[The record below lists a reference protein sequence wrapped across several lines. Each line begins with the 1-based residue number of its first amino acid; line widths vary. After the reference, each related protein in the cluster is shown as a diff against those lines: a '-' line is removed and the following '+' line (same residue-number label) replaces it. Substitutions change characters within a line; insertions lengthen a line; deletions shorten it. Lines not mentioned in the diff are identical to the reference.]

1 MPNKENNNQKILYDA
16 LTKDGYDLGS
26 FDQFSEKVKDEANRK
41 ILYET
46 ISKDNWDVGDYDN
59 FSQKLSGSVPES
71 NPLEQPLH
79 VEVPVS
85 IRSANGL
92 SGSNTTSAYT
102 LPKTTESE
110 PEDDR
115 LFEENMQRMKE
126 GKPLNRVTT
135 QSVIDANP
143 GLGLQGSSYQPTEEE
158 IRSYTLRNKPGMFKN
173 RTSSLIDKPL
183 GDAAES
189 VEGYGDKA
197 NARVDLLKKYYSG
210 DEFKQRIKKETGARV
225 TDLLEQTDADLNTIN
240 EKISARQKAIR
251 NENWRPGMPSSR
263 NDNTLVEL
271 RRQRTLL
278 NNAEN
283 ILDDSRKIV
292 DEAGKKDSSWYES
305 LGRGV
310 RDKVFDVDSWTMG
323 ITDMA
328 GSMNLNK
335 VLEKADREEE
345 LDPAEQRLLDAAVTN
360 MAVNAYYSS
369 DLSAAYK
376 AGQVTGESIPFMLEM
391 AVNPISATGNAT
403 AKLLLKYGLKKF
415 GQQIGKNVGK
425 TIGAAAGMTAT
436 TGVPGV
442 IGGAYDRMNGQLQF
456 GLDDKGQLTYTGRE
470 GSMGTGEAFAKSA
483 ASRFLENHSEM
494 VFNAFNGMG
503 DVVWRGVQKIVPE
516 GVNGFIQKAAGTG
529 AGKMI
534 RDWGNNETMKELAKR
549 TQFHGIAGEYLEEVY
564 NNLANVPLGEMAMD
578 QVLDLDQNIDTFLG
592 LAPTSVFFGVLGLG
606 SMTAE
611 RIQHKKKMEAAFG
624 NMTKVQRDKLA
635 ELERMSKQNG
645 NADIRTFIKETM
657 ADPNLTREQKRQEI
671 EYAYDIAVNNA
682 FDEVAQEQAIEQ
694 AESRSSAQEE
704 GTAAYASGDPSAV
717 RESVVREEVS
727 RERLEEVLPDI
738 ELLGRLYQADDA
750 GRAEILGELPEE
762 VRERA
767 KEYLYSAD
775 KRQAVEDA
783 IDEAHAPEVE
793 AAEARVAEMTQ
804 HGRVTVVSLGK
815 HGDATHTHGVV
826 MNGLDE
832 NGSTTT
838 SGGLIMVVPID
849 NGPAGLNFGT
859 YDSANS
865 KLIQM
870 EVGAELVQ
878 MSPEDVTESML
889 GSYQEDVDN
898 LQSTPILAGQR
909 YELTDE
915 SGQSAVV
922 EVQSFDMNGNVS
934 VLVNGQPSV
943 FPENQLQEMV
953 EGSRRLAVEAEY
965 AGVEAERQAVKDAAK
980 KEAVSLE
987 TKRILPDG
995 RLAVFSATNGEEVSY
1010 NIVDANGKIMESDMM
1025 PASEFEALN
1034 VYEPESSSMEED
1046 SEDFEPQ
1053 GEIGTKSEG
1062 SAKSEEIQP
1071 VSDGLPRKKDG
1082 TLDYDAFTPQQAY
1095 EYTSRTES
1103 PEVALEDLKSDIEE
1117 SDRNLSSLREQ
1128 LSSASRGKRISLR
1141 DTIRQAE
1148 AENQAL
1154 KEFLNT
1160 VAPAATVMAEEEI
1173 SRQAEEPAVEYP
1185 QAEAE
1190 DEEIK
1195 TIRLEDKPR
1204 KKYRPEKTKP
1214 FEATSDEMA
1223 NSAVAQEILA
1233 RTGPETLE
1241 ELASVLLGNSIYLQ
1255 MSGERA
1261 TREMTGFGH
1270 KDLTPFLRMF
1280 RGKDKGGVTIEA
1292 AGDKL
1297 LEVARESYPEI
1308 IAKEGLEND
1317 NTGMA
1322 GTNAIL
1328 SLIGQSRT
1336 FSDISGYIRK
1346 NRIAEAQSAMDAENE
1361 YNERMEEEW
1370 IWETYHT
1377 DKAGLDALDNGEAF
1391 SETNVH
1397 TEEEI
1402 VEFYNNFADEI
1413 LKEQYYDRRN
1423 EGVHG
1428 QGIGESQTDDSRG
1441 VHGIREG
1448 SDNVLLQAQPVLSNG
1463 EEGHSGESGQVYGQ
1477 STEDVH
1483 RQNDAVQ
1490 GSSSG
1495 KEIASQIESA
1505 RAAVAANPTE
1515 AQKEAGNYKKGH
1527 VRIDG
1532 YEITIENPK
1541 GGVRSGTDRSGK
1553 KWSITMNNDY
1563 GYIRGTEA
1571 VDGDHIDVFLSD
1583 TPDSGHVFVVDQTN
1597 EDGSF
1602 DESKVMYGFNSL
1614 EEARAAYL
1622 SNYEKGW
1629 ESRIMAITEV
1639 SKEEFRKWIA
1649 SSHRKTKA
1657 FSEYKSVKAYGPSI
1671 ESSNVSR
1678 MQDIENRLA
1687 EIEDRKIEISDLK
1700 RDQSIGRIE
1709 LAYLLIEEQDLNIE
1723 QLELEAEYSGL
1734 RAMNDESNAISEAE
1748 GSDLRFRKS
1757 DEKEEKRR
1765 IPLRDRAKD
1774 WEKKLG
1780 VKVNIM
1786 ESLDDVTNKDA
1797 RRAIQRGAMVTGWFE
1812 ESTGEVCLFMPYL
1825 ESESEIDATYIHEVV
1840 AHKGLRGLLGD
1851 KFDSFL
1857 DKVWESMPEADRTK
1871 YLSYPGVNG
1880 DSRAAADEYIAHLA
1894 ENVDVTESAW
1904 SKFTELFKKFLKA
1917 IGLEPKITDADIA
1930 NTIKK
1935 SYQRLLEGGA
1945 SEGAAGEGT
1954 RFSAKKKRALETAS
1968 VSRGKHQPTVVSSAD
1983 GANILNNLDNLAKE
1997 YEEKSSQSKT
2007 FLGDVA
2013 NAIGAQKQGS
2023 GSQYATFETVN
2034 GNVVTIRLADHN
2046 ATVSNFDNRD
2056 ENEGISIVVS
2066 AKGNNGITNDGD
2078 AHIVEYFY
2086 DSIDLRRADGK
2097 PLAEIVKAIKQS
2109 LYSGEY
2115 KDTTGLAER
2124 QEVNES
2130 RFRVVNDKNGK
2141 KTLVGLHNISE
2152 EKLRKAIKQGGL
2164 ANPSMAVIDMD
2175 KQSHVDYGDIT
2186 LIAPSSLI
2194 DKKTG
2199 KNIGT
2204 YTADAWTP
2212 IYPNIEKRMSD
2223 KGAKVYSESLESVPS
2238 ELRNKVRLYFN
2249 AYLEDGNT
2257 SGALNYWFLNDTG
2270 KNPPSLTSQSN
2281 DYTNEELD
2289 AIEAISNAGYYS
2301 GLNEEEKQKVLDLF
2315 IEKQGGKDAFD
2326 ARISERI
2333 ETMKNNL
2340 QRPDLK
2346 AFMKNKVEQ
2355 KLQEIQEYGYDYE
2368 QVSNFYSNAQRAINN
2383 RGKIDEFRTFRN
2395 AQDIV
2400 NNEGLQGEFNEW
2412 LADKE
2417 EQFGVEEYL
2426 FVGYNN
2432 NGDRKYLPN
2441 TLENASK
2448 LMKKEGRAGATGLH
2462 GFNHFVATLAP
2473 NVGTLAQIN
2482 KKKGNL
2488 STQEEYDAFREKWG
2502 DVYHEL
2508 AKQLQPDATGYADY
2522 GYYRLEEMPNVKNPK
2537 EYVKKEYGIELS
2549 DEFMKKYNEFVSAIK
2564 NDFPARYFETK
2575 FERPVYL
2582 NEFAAA
2588 VIPQGTSKEVV
2599 YALTEAGLPIEKYE
2613 SGNNEARMAAVD
2625 KVSSEIGGIRFR
2637 FIGERGAR
2645 NLDKTEEATTR
2656 LDNLAVAREMEASEK
2671 DAKTIKMATGWERG
2685 ADGLWRYEV
2694 DDNIDFELRRPKKT
2708 ELKKAYEEANEK
2720 YYKLEMRVPARTPKN
2735 ATEDEKQRIKDM
2747 RKELAKLRKGMNK
2760 AFDAYYD
2767 YSAESATL
2775 GEFLGKD
2782 NQLFK
2787 EYPELADYGVSFLRD
2802 SKKLAEGLK
2811 GSFTPEYKVIW
2822 VDDSRPKGDI
2832 KSTLVHEIQH
2842 AIQGIEGFAQG
2853 GTPAAFASAK
2863 YQAEEWK
2870 ANFNEFINRYG
2881 FEDWSKNLPVEDWMK
2896 YGKEYKGQFGGLH
2909 RAFIDN
2915 AVEDEGVKKTLTKE
2929 LDYVKAAYDKFYQIA
2944 GGMDPAYKFKDA
2956 NEWYRSLSGEVE
2968 SRNVQQRMGMTD
2980 DQRRNTLAYETEDV
2994 AREDQIFLK
3003 DGIESGMRFRIS
3015 EKGKQIQAEV
3025 DKFTAKYNSK
3035 PVVIVD
3041 SEMTDEELEEA
3052 IPESSA
3058 ERTREEISSGY
3069 PGGYS
3074 PNTDKIYIF
3083 VDNQEMDD
3091 IEDTMFHENLHPLY
3105 NGSLMV
3111 EEFYNNAKEDKK
3123 TLIEALSEAYKDS
3136 EIPNEMFAHMIAKD
3150 MFKGD
3155 FKFAEKYLSEESRN
3169 GLFNTLK
3176 EFGYDR
3182 LEEESLRRRQ
3192 GAVQRNVQ
3200 MDREPQK
3207 TESVDGGLHEG
3218 KAISPR
3224 ERKEQLGKL
3233 FDKVA
3238 DMGLRGVLGD
3248 AEYDLLMR
3256 DIYNVLPKDVRS
3268 KIKDD
3273 AQEHYGGDFVPA
3285 MSDYL
3290 NIKGKSFVWDKI
3302 VGVFRETFRKI
3313 GIGLDFTQNDVK
3325 YLIWRNRNRINPYS
3339 VIDRA
3344 KDVDKRFSL
3353 KVGEF
3358 GDTES
3363 TIRFRVDGESSY
3375 ESKIR
3380 NLEKA
3385 ISRYESSDQIRKELI
3400 DLIDKELG
3408 SEFVGEITK
3417 QELRSLLLQVKNAK
3431 ERRSRKANQA
3441 ALVKILM
3448 NIQSVVLNAR
3458 RRKYQRNLDRL
3469 LSLKVQ
3475 DVNGKNMSIAKNVD
3489 DSTRK
3494 IFSYMKGRVA
3504 DLKISGYDE
3513 DIQYLKKE
3521 IRGFNEQIQRLER
3534 QLEESKNSEKTKV
3547 QTEIDRILS
3556 KIDENKSLIEELKQ
3570 LKADVEEAKLR
3581 QGDINIDREMKLLE
3595 EKMDDAAKGEATW
3608 TLGDSERLAALNIIQ
3623 SLMLNKEK
3631 DYEVRTIEEEIEK
3644 LILNNSSLYKKLP
3657 SLTGDNREKINRQ
3670 IEENRRQI
3678 AARTRLIND
3687 VHSLQVQQ
3695 LQETIAQMNELI
3707 ANGKNSL
3714 LKKIED
3720 EAKRKS
3726 FLIGKAL
3733 RSVEGKPVDIYDDK
3747 ARSENWAKKFFSA
3760 PLGSFEYMAKRIN
3773 TKTLGQ
3779 DGFFYKYFVEG
3790 KEGVIEAENT
3800 YLKGMAEAR
3809 RRLDEKTKEIFGKKF
3824 EAVWKNSDKVEKNS
3838 GVYVYDTFHQ
3848 DPNGYGVKYEKPL
3861 SKGQAMYIYMAWK
3874 MTDGR
3879 TKLEVQGFDEE
3890 SIAEIVD
3897 FIGDDYV
3904 KLADWIQE
3912 ELLSDLREKYNEKY
3926 LQMYNTSMANIP
3938 NYVPLRIRKEAV
3950 RQESDLSE
3958 DKERKKTLEERA
3970 GSLINRVANTKPVD
3984 ITMSAFDVI
3993 FDHIKQMEEWNAYA
4007 RVRRDLDAILSNTDF
4022 RNQLNVNQRG
4032 SFENFYDAAAVATR
4046 SNRPD
4051 KAKYMDEVLGKLS
4064 KGIVGGNIAFRLNT
4078 ALKQLLS
4085 APAFF
4090 GYSQHP
4096 YFAGHLLKNVLN
4108 VTSWA
4113 SSYRWA
4119 KENIP
4124 SFRERVE
4131 SGTAGN
4137 EKLNDEAIS
4146 KALDKYIEWG
4156 MIPNKLV
4163 DAFVCSVG
4171 AKSIYDFKYGRL
4183 KAAKVKEEEAKRQA
4197 VMEADIYYNAT
4208 QQSSHP
4214 AFMSPVQMS
4223 RTFTDR
4229 MLTTYQNSNIGYV
4242 RRWLSAMYDIMRS
4255 LKWKDLK
4262 KNYTDMYMEQG
4273 LTRETAEAKAVA
4285 RIFNENR
4292 KAIVTI
4298 ALFSYGLN
4306 WLWDRGSQGL
4316 LGYTGGDDP
4325 EEEEKNPEEKLL
4337 KDFSYLVTTP
4347 IKGLPGGNL
4356 LVSLSED
4363 YGMNPFLIYDE
4374 IESSMKEIKRAV
4386 DKYGLISP
4394 EIAYKA
4400 LDLTTRIGG
4409 VDLEVWGNAYMG
4421 LEGAFRDG
4429 IGHEDDGIINLM
4441 LFLNSPKSQ
4450 REAVA
4455 KNIYKD
4461 MSVLEYA
4468 RAVQRAAKYV
4478 PKDDPWESW
4487 VPGVKEYSKRKES
4500 ELKKEYKKRQ
4510 NE

>member
-1 MPNKENNNQKILYDA
+1 MPIYKLNGDTYNIPDDVVSSFESDHPEATVRYKTKEGYYNIPVKHRDGFLKKYPDA
-16 LTKDGYDLGS
+16 EVYNGK
-26 FDQFSEKVKDEANRK
+26 N
-41 ILYET
+41 
-46 ISKDNWDVGDYDN
+46 
-59 FSQKLSGSVPES
+59 SQKEDITQGKTSTET
-71 NPLEQPLH
+71 NPLDQPLH
-79 VEVPVS
+79 VEVPEP

-92 SGSNTTSAYT
+92 SGSNTNSAYT
-102 LPKTTESE
+102 LPETAIKRPKTTGSE

-143 GLGLQGSSYQPTEEE
+143 DLGLQGSSYQPTEEE

-240 EKISARQKAIR
+240 EKISAHQKAMR

-263 NDNTLVEL
+263 DDNTLVEL

-391 AVNPISATGNAT
+391 AVNPISASGNAT

-436 TGVPGV
+436 TGMPGV
-442 IGGAYDRMNGQLQF
+442 IGGAYDRMNGQIQF
-456 GLDDKGQLTYTGRE
+456 GLDDKGQLTYTGRK
-470 GSMGTGEAFAKSA
+470 GNMGAGEAFAKSA

-516 GVNGFIQKAAGTG
+516 GVNGFIQKASGTG

-564 NNLANVPLGEMAMD
+564 NNLANVPLGEMTME

-671 EYAYDIAVNNA
+671 EYAYDIAVNTA
-682 FDEVAQEQAIEQ
+682 FDEVAQEQAREQ

-704 GTAAYASGDPSAV
+704 GAAAYASGDPSAV

-767 KEYLYSAD
+767 KEYLYSVD

-826 MNGLDE
+826 VNGLDE

-838 SGGLIMVVPID
+838 NGGLIMVDPIE

-865 KLIQM
+865 KPIQM
-870 EVGAELVQ
+870 EVGAELIQ

-898 LQSTPILAGQR
+898 LQSTPILAGHR

-953 EGSRRLAVEAEY
+953 EGARRLAVEAEY
-965 AGVEAERQAVKDAAK
+965 AGAEAERQALKDAAK

-995 RLAVFSATNGEEVSY
+995 RLAVLSSSYGDEVAYDIVDTNGNVM
-1010 NIVDANGKIMESDMM
+1010 DSDTM

-1034 VYEPESSSMEED
+1034 IYEPESSSMEEET
-1046 SEDFEPQ
+1046 EDFEPQ
-1053 GEIGTKSEG
+1053 GEIGTKSEDN
-1062 SAKSEEIQP
+1062 AKPEEIQS

-1117 SDRNLSSLREQ
+1117 SDRKLSSLREQ

-1160 VAPAATVMAEEEI
+1160 VAPAATVMAEEEV

-1190 DEEIK
+1190 AEEEEVE

-1204 KKYRPEKTKP
+1204 KKYQPEKAKP
-1214 FEATSDEMA
+1214 FEATSEEMA
-1223 NSAVAQEILA
+1223 NSPVAQEILA
-1233 RTGPETLE
+1233 RTEPETLE

-1280 RGKDKGGVTIEA
+1280 RGKDKGGMTVEA

-1297 LEVARESYPEI
+1297 LEAARESYPEI

-1328 SLIGQSRT
+1328 SLISQSRT

-1377 DKAGLDALDNGEAF
+1377 DKAGLEALDNGEAF
-1391 SETNVH
+1391 SETNAH

-1448 SDNVLLQAQPVLSNG
+1448 SDNVLRQAQPVLSNG
-1463 EEGHSGESGQVYGQ
+1463 EEGNSGESGQVYGQ

-1541 GGVRSGTDRSGK
+1541 GGIRSGTDRSGK

-1583 TPDSGHVFVVDQTN
+1583 APDSGRVFVVDQAN

-1639 SKEEFRKWIA
+1639 SKEEFRKWIG

-1825 ESESEIDATYIHEVV
+1825 ESEGEIDATYIHEVV

-1935 SYQRLLEGGA
+1935 SYQRLVANGRAEFSGVRNFVISDSSDLQNNER
-1945 SEGAAGEGT
+1945 T
-1954 RFSAKKKRALETAS
+1954 RFSVYKSKDGKETKYKQLFLFDERGEAVNDGNRSDNIQWEGDSTIERLNHLRELQEGEVCNVERKFTESKEFSFTRGEKVESTADVAFVFKSLEDEAVENSFVAITNGDNVS
-1968 VSRGKHQPTVVSSAD
+1968 VFHLGMGAQTETVVDTSAVLAAVDRLDADKVFFVHNHPSGMVKCSRQDVLTYQKLKDRLGDKLQDGIIINTRSGKYGLFNSSGLVDNEGRIKEEKNEYPLKVYKFNKQSFNVDVIPTVEASSSGIAEFVSTQRLGKRDKVNALLLNNQF
-1983 GANILNNLDNLAKE
+1983 GCVGNILIDN
-1997 YEEKSSQSKT
+1997 SKNMSY
-2007 FLGDVA
+2007 VA
-2013 NAIGAQKQGS
+2013 
-2023 GSQYATFETVN
+2023 E
-2034 GNVVTIRLADHN
+2034 R
-2046 ATVSNFDNRD
+2046 
-2056 ENEGISIVVS
+2056 
-2066 AKGNNGITNDGD
+2066 ITNDAIAMG
-2078 AHIVEYFY
+2078 ARQVVIYGRYPFVEVTDRKTNFASYLSSMINGF
-2086 DSIDLRRADGK
+2086 SQGN
-2097 PLAEIVKAIKQS
+2097 
-2109 LYSGEY
+2109 
-2115 KDTTGLAER
+2115 
-2124 QEVNES
+2124 VN
-2130 RFRVVNDKNGK
+2130 
-2141 KTLVGLHNISE
+2141 
-2152 EKLRKAIKQGGL
+2152 
-2164 ANPSMAVIDMD
+2164 
-2175 KQSHVDYGDIT
+2175 
-2186 LIAPSSLI
+2186 LI
-2194 DKKTG
+2194 D
-2199 KNIGT
+2199 I
-2204 YTADAWTP
+2204 
-2212 IYPNIEKRMSD
+2212 
-2223 KGAKVYSESLESVPS
+2223 
-2238 ELRNKVRLYFN
+2238 
-2249 AYLEDGNT
+2249 
-2257 SGALNYWFLNDTG
+2257 
-2270 KNPPSLTSQSN
+2270 
-2281 DYTNEELD
+2281 
-2289 AIEAISNAGYYS
+2289 
-2301 GLNEEEKQKVLDLF
+2301 
-2315 IEKQGGKDAFD
+2315 
-2326 ARISERI
+2326 
-2333 ETMKNNL
+2333 
-2340 QRPDLK
+2340 
-2346 AFMKNKVEQ
+2346 
-2355 KLQEIQEYGYDYE
+2355 IQ
-2368 QVSNFYSNAQRAINN
+2368 
-2383 RGKIDEFRTFRN
+2383 IDEPYSKSAN
-2395 AQDIV
+2395 D
-2400 NNEGLQGEFNEW
+2400 EG
-2412 LADKE
+2412 
-2417 EQFGVEEYL
+2417 V
-2426 FVGYNN
+2426 
-2432 NGDRKYLPN
+2432 
-2441 TLENASK
+2441 
-2448 LMKKEGRAGATGLH
+2448 
-2462 GFNHFVATLAP
+2462 
-2473 NVGTLAQIN
+2473 
-2482 KKKGNL
+2482 
-2488 STQEEYDAFREKWG
+2488 
-2502 DVYHEL
+2502 
-2508 AKQLQPDATGYADY
+2508 
-2522 GYYRLEEMPNVKNPK
+2522 
-2537 EYVKKEYGIELS
+2537 
-2549 DEFMKKYNEFVSAIK
+2549 
-2564 NDFPARYFETK
+2564 
-2575 FERPVYL
+2575 
-2582 NEFAAA
+2582 
-2588 VIPQGTSKEVV
+2588 
-2599 YALTEAGLPIEKYE
+2599 
-2613 SGNNEARMAAVD
+2613 
-2625 KVSSEIGGIRFR
+2625 RFR

-2645 NLDKTEEATTR
+2645 NLDKAEEATTR
-2656 LDNLAVAREMEASEK
+2656 LDNLAVAREMEASGK
-2671 DAKTIKMATGWERG
+2671 DAKTIKAATGWERG

-2694 DDNIDFELRRPKKT
+2694 KDFFDVDAMEKFLRVAFNKT
-2708 ELKKAYEEANEK
+2708 FGSQVTLDRILKEE
-2720 YYKLEMRVPARTPKN
+2720 
-2735 ATEDEKQRIKDM
+2735 D
-2747 RKELAKLRKGMNK
+2747 
-2760 AFDAYYD
+2760 
-2767 YSAESATL
+2767 TL
-2775 GEFLGKD
+2775 L
-2782 NQLFK
+2782 K
-2787 EYPELADYGVSFLRD
+2787 EYPQLKDVAVKFQKLGDAWGTYYPESNVIAINSNFIREEQNIKDKIERQKEIIEDWKNPGNNRKTMDMIKVLELNPEEVLKDAEDKLGKLEAELEFFKSQLRRN
-2802 SKKLAEGLK
+2802 LE
-2811 GSFTPEYKVIW
+2811 TTI
-2822 VDDSRPKGDI
+2822 I
-2832 KSTLVHEIQH
+2832 HEVQH
-2842 AIQGIEGFAQG
+2842 AIQHNEGFAHG
-2853 GTPAAFASAK
+2853 G
-2863 YQAEEWK
+2863 
-2870 ANFNEFINRYG
+2870 
-2881 FEDWSKNLPVEDWMK
+2881 SKNSVRTRKDDLQADVRHLYDMMLDSPEWAEKERLVNEYMDNPENENVLSRIDEIDESGVLDEIKKLQSSLKNK
-2896 YGKEYKGQFGGLH
+2896 YGN
-2909 RAFIDN
+2909 D
-2915 AVEDEGVKKTLTKE
+2915 AVVGKVISSPHSDHDEIWSRLPDSFNDK
-2929 LDYVKAAYDKFYQIA
+2929 YDVYNRLA
-2944 GGMDPAYKFKDA
+2944 
-2956 NEWYRSLSGEVE
+2956 GEVE
-2968 SRNVQQRMGMTD
+2968 ARNAANRSMSMTQED
-2980 DQRRNTLAYETEDV
+2980 MREYLASNTEDV

-3003 DGIESGMRFRIS
+3003 DGVESGLRFRVAKEEAEDAIRYFES
-3015 EKGKQIQAEV
+3015 VVKNHPRFALVNSDSDIDQLDTDRWTKRQLREKAKDPTETGVTIYADDLVVLFGENIDNLEELNDVLSHESAHYVSRKYGVEDIYKASALSYIQKKYPDEFKKIADRYEKGKH
-3025 DKFTAKYNSK
+3025 S
-3035 PVVIVD
+3035 
-3041 SEMTDEELEEA
+3041 EEA
-3052 IPESSA
+3052 LAVLFE
-3058 ERTREEISSGY
+3058 
-3069 PGGYS
+3069 
-3074 PNTDKIYIF
+3074 KK
-3083 VDNQEMDD
+3083 
-3091 IEDTMFHENLHPLY
+3091 
-3105 NGSLMV
+3105 
-3111 EEFYNNAKEDKK
+3111 AKEIGLERLLNATFDTKND
-3123 TLIEALSEAYKDS
+3123 IGY
-3136 EIPNEMFAHMIAKD
+3136 
-3150 MFKGD
+3150 
-3155 FKFAEKYLSEESRN
+3155 
-3169 GLFNTLK
+3169 LFNQLK
-3176 EFGYDR
+3176 
-3182 LEEESLRRRQ
+3182 
-3192 GAVQRNVQ
+3192 
-3200 MDREPQK
+3200 
-3207 TESVDGGLHEG
+3207 
-3218 KAISPR
+3218 
-3224 ERKEQLGKL
+3224 
-3233 FDKVA
+3233 
-3238 DMGLRGVLGD
+3238 
-3248 AEYDLLMR
+3248 
-3256 DIYNVLPKDVRS
+3256 
-3268 KIKDD
+3268 
-3273 AQEHYGGDFVPA
+3273 
-3285 MSDYL
+3285 DYL
-3290 NIKGKSFVWDKI
+3290 NHERGISGH
-3302 VGVFRETFRKI
+3302 RE
-3313 GIGLDFTQNDVK
+3313 GL
-3325 YLIWRNRNRINPYS
+3325 S
-3339 VIDRA
+3339 
-3344 KDVDKRFSL
+3344 DKRTP
-3353 KVGEF
+3353 GTTA
-3358 GDTES
+3358 TEAS
-3363 TIRFRVDGESSY
+3363 KDGTRSRMAEGMGQQSQRSSIDERRGAIGTVRAESGATMAQREKRENATRFRVEDNKEKESSY

-3385 ISRYESSDQIRKELI
+3385 ISRYENSDQIRKELI

-3458 RRKYQRNLDRL
+3458 RRKYQRNLDKL

-3556 KIDENKSLIEELKQ
+3556 KIDENKSLLEELKQ

-3581 QGDINIDREMKLLE
+3581 QGDINLDREMKILE

-3623 SLMLNKEK
+3623 SIMLNKEK

-3687 VHSLQVQQ
+3687 VRSLQVQQ

-3747 ARSENWAKKFFSA
+3747 ARRENRAKKFFSA

-3779 DGFFYKYFVEG
+3779 DGFFYKYFVES

-3824 EAVWKNSDKVEKNS
+3824 ETVWKNSDKVEKNS

-4022 RNQLNVNQRG
+4022 RNQLNANQRG

-4137 EKLNDEAIS
+4137 EKLNDEVIS

-4262 KNYTDMYMEQG
+4262 KNYADMYMEQG

-4356 LVSLSED
+4356 LVSLSEG
-4363 YGMNPFLIYDE
+4363 YGMNPFLVYDE
-4374 IESSMKEIKRAV
+4374 IENNMKEIKSAV

>member
-1 MPNKENNNQKILYDA
+1 MPIYKLNGDTYNIPDDVVSSFESDHPEATVRYKTKEGYYNIPVKHRDGFLKKYPDA
-16 LTKDGYDLGS
+16 EVYNGK
-26 FDQFSEKVKDEANRK
+26 N
-41 ILYET
+41 
-46 ISKDNWDVGDYDN
+46 
-59 FSQKLSGSVPES
+59 SQKEDITQGKTSTET
-71 NPLEQPLH
+71 NPLDQPLH
-79 VEVPVS
+79 VEVPES

-102 LPKTTESE
+102 LPETTIKRPKTTGSE

-143 GLGLQGSSYQPTEEE
+143 DLGLQGSSYQPTEEE
-158 IRSYTLRNKPGMFKN
+158 IRSYTLKNKPGMFKN

-197 NARVDLLKKYYSG
+197 SARVDLLKKYYSG

-240 EKISARQKAIR
+240 EKISAHQKAMR

-263 NDNTLVEL
+263 DDNTLVEL

-369 DLSAAYK
+369 DLSSAYK

-391 AVNPISATGNAT
+391 AVNPISASGNAT

-415 GQQIGKNVGK
+415 GQQIGKKVGK

-436 TGVPGV
+436 TGMPGV
-442 IGGAYDRMNGQLQF
+442 IGGAYDRMNGQIQF

-564 NNLANVPLGEMAMD
+564 NNLANVPLGEMTME

-592 LAPTSVFFGVLGLG
+592 LAPTSVFFGALGLG

-682 FDEVAQEQAIEQ
+682 FDEVAQEQAREQ

-704 GTAAYASGDPSAV
+704 GAAAYASGDPSAV

-750 GRAEILGELPEE
+750 GRAEILGELPKE

-767 KEYLYSAD
+767 KEYLYSVD

-804 HGRVTVVSLGK
+804 YGRVTVVSLGK
-815 HGDATHTHGVV
+815 HGDAIHTHGVV
-826 MNGLDE
+826 VNGLDE

-838 SGGLIMVVPID
+838 NGGLIMVVPIE

-859 YDSANS
+859 YDSAHS
-865 KLIQM
+865 KPIQL

-943 FPENQLQEMV
+943 FPENQLREMV

-965 AGVEAERQAVKDAAK
+965 AGAEAERQAVKDAAK

-1034 VYEPESSSMEED
+1034 IYEPESSSMEEET
-1046 SEDFEPQ
+1046 EDFEPQ
-1053 GEIGTKSEG
+1053 GEIGTKSEDN
-1062 SAKSEEIQP
+1062 AKPEEIQS

-1160 VAPAATVMAEEEI
+1160 VAPAATVMAEEEV

-1190 DEEIK
+1190 EEEVE

-1204 KKYRPEKTKP
+1204 KKYQPEKAKP
-1214 FEATSDEMA
+1214 FEATSEEMA
-1223 NSAVAQEILA
+1223 NSPVAQEILA
-1233 RTGPETLE
+1233 RTEPETLE

-1280 RGKDKGGVTIEA
+1280 RGKDKGGMTVEA

-1328 SLIGQSRT
+1328 SLISQSRT

-1370 IWETYHT
+1370 VWETYHT
-1377 DKAGLDALDNGEAF
+1377 DKAGLEALDNGEAF

-1448 SDNVLLQAQPVLSNG
+1448 SDNVLRQAQPVLSNG

-1505 RAAVAANPTE
+1505 RAAVADNPTE

-1553 KWSITMNNDY
+1553 KWSITINNDY
-1563 GYIRGTEA
+1563 GYIRNTEA

-1583 TPDSGHVFVVDQTN
+1583 TPDSGRVFVVDQTN

-1629 ESRIMAITEV
+1629 ENRIMAITEV
-1639 SKEEFRKWIA
+1639 SKEEFRKWIG

-1709 LAYLLIEEQDLNIE
+1709 LAYLLTEEQDLNIE

-1825 ESESEIDATYIHEVV
+1825 ESEGEIDATYIHEVV

-1935 SYQRLLEGGA
+1935 SYQRLVANGRAEFSGVRNFVISDSSDLQNNER
-1945 SEGAAGEGT
+1945 T
-1954 RFSAKKKRALETAS
+1954 RFSVYKSKDGKETKYKQLFLFDERGEAVNDGNRSDNIQWEGDSTIERLNHLRELQEGEVCNVERKFTESKEFSFTRGEKVESTADVAFVFKSLEDEAVENSFVAITNGDNVS
-1968 VSRGKHQPTVVSSAD
+1968 VFHLGMGAQTETVVDTSAVLAAVDRLDADKVFFVHNHPSGMVKCSRQDVLTYQKLKDRLGDKLQDGIIINTRSGKYGLFNSSGLVDNEGRIKEEKNEYPLKVYKFNKQSFNVDVIPTVEASSSGIAEFVSTQRLGKRDKVNALLLNNQF
-1983 GANILNNLDNLAKE
+1983 GCVGNILIDN
-1997 YEEKSSQSKT
+1997 SKNMSY
-2007 FLGDVA
+2007 VA
-2013 NAIGAQKQGS
+2013 
-2023 GSQYATFETVN
+2023 E
-2034 GNVVTIRLADHN
+2034 R
-2046 ATVSNFDNRD
+2046 
-2056 ENEGISIVVS
+2056 
-2066 AKGNNGITNDGD
+2066 ITNDAIAMG
-2078 AHIVEYFY
+2078 ARQVVIYGRYPFVEVTDRKTNFASYLSSMINGF
-2086 DSIDLRRADGK
+2086 SQGNVNLIDIIQINE
-2097 PLAEIVKAIKQS
+2097 P
-2109 LYSGEY
+2109 YSKSANDEG
-2115 KDTTGLAER
+2115 
-2124 QEVNES
+2124 V
-2130 RFRVVNDKNGK
+2130 RFRVKFTPEEQTIIKKAKTDGSYMKAPNGK
-2141 KTLVGLHNISE
+2141 STNLNEKQWAQVRTKAFKTWFGDWENNPNEASKVVDENGEPRVVYHNSHEEWSSYDEEQGHIWSWYDSEQPGASKSLGNIQYDLFMNIRNPFVFDADYQSE
-2152 EKLRKAIKQGGL
+2152 EDIDFSDYDGSEHDTAAGIVSWAESQNSYDG
-2164 ANPSMAVIDMD
+2164 VI
-2175 KQSHVDYGDIT
+2175 I
-2186 LIAPSSLI
+2186 
-2194 DKKTG
+2194 
-2199 KNIGT
+2199 KNIK
-2204 YTADAWTP
+2204 
-2212 IYPNIEKRMSD
+2212 E
-2223 KGAKVYSESLESVPS
+2223 
-2238 ELRNKVRLYFN
+2238 FN
-2249 AYLEDGNT
+2249 D
-2257 SGALNYWFLNDTG
+2257 
-2270 KNPPSLTSQSN
+2270 
-2281 DYTNEELD
+2281 
-2289 AIEAISNAGYYS
+2289 
-2301 GLNEEEKQKVLDLF
+2301 
-2315 IEKQGGKDAFD
+2315 
-2326 ARISERI
+2326 RI
-2333 ETMKNNL
+2333 EGT
-2340 QRPDLK
+2340 DYV
-2346 AFMKNKVEQ
+2346 AFK
-2355 KLQEIQEYGYDYE
+2355 
-2368 QVSNFYSNAQRAINN
+2368 
-2383 RGKIDEFRTFRN
+2383 
-2395 AQDIV
+2395 
-2400 NNEGLQGEFNEW
+2400 
-2412 LADKE
+2412 
-2417 EQFGVEEYL
+2417 
-2426 FVGYNN
+2426 
-2432 NGDRKYLPN
+2432 PN
-2441 TLENASK
+2441 QIKS
-2448 LMKKEGRAGATGLH
+2448 ATD
-2462 GFNHFVATLAP
+2462 
-2473 NVGTLAQIN
+2473 NVGT
-2482 KKKGNL
+2482 
-2488 STQEEYDAFREKWG
+2488 F
-2502 DVYHEL
+2502 
-2508 AKQLQPDATGYADY
+2508 
-2522 GYYRLEEMPNVKNPK
+2522 
-2537 EYVKKEYGIELS
+2537 
-2549 DEFMKKYNEFVSAIK
+2549 DE
-2564 NDFPARYFETK
+2564 
-2575 FERPVYL
+2575 
-2582 NEFAAA
+2582 
-2588 VIPQGTSKEVV
+2588 
-2599 YALTEAGLPIEKYE
+2599 
-2613 SGNNEARMAAVD
+2613 GNND
-2625 KVSSEIGGIRFR
+2625 IRFR

-2645 NLDKTEEATTR
+2645 NLDKEEEATTR
-2656 LDNLAVAREMEASEK
+2656 LDNLAVAREMESAEK
-2671 DAKTIKMATGWERG
+2671 DVKTIKMATGWERG

-2694 DDNIDFELRRPKKT
+2694 DDNIDFELRRPKKE

-2787 EYPELADYGVSFLRD
+2787 EYPELADYDVSFLRD

-2822 VDDSRPKGDI
+2822 VDDARPKGDI

-2853 GTPAAFASAK
+2853 GTPTAFASAK

-2881 FEDWSKNLPVEDWMK
+2881 FEDWSKNLPIEDWMK

-2915 AVEDEGVKKTLTKE
+2915 AVEDEDVKKTLTKE

-2980 DQRRNTLAYETEDV
+2980 EQRRNTLAYETEDV

-3003 DGIESGMRFRIS
+3003 DGVESGLRFRIS
-3015 EKGKQIQAEV
+3015 EKGKQIQTEV
-3025 DKFTAKYNSK
+3025 DKFTSKYNSK
-3035 PVVIVD
+3035 PVRIV
-3041 SEMTDEELEEA
+3041 EA
-3052 IPESSA
+3052 
-3058 ERTREEISSGY
+3058 
-3069 PGGYS
+3069 
-3074 PNTDKIYIF
+3074 
-3083 VDNQEMDD
+3083 EMDD
-3091 IEDTMFHENLHPLY
+3091 NELMEALDNAFELEDVKSFMAKSKTAAGYFHNLDKIIIFADRTKVERMEEYLFHENIHAAIHHNNFSNLVAHFYEYAKDEAVFEKWSKLAHNKEYKQY
-3105 NGSLMV
+3105 NAS
-3111 EEFYNNAKEDKK
+3111 EEFLAYVLSNAMVARNLDDVAEYLEDKQK
-3123 TLIEALSEAYKDS
+3123 
-3136 EIPNEMFAHMIAKD
+3136 
-3150 MFKGD
+3150 
-3155 FKFAEKYLSEESRN
+3155 ESLN
-3169 GLFNTLK
+3169 KLFNVI
-3176 EFGYDR
+3176 GYDYDIR
-3182 LEEESLRRRQ
+3182 RRSDEQSGNGRTGKGTPGESSLEGNELRRSGEGGGTGERT
-3192 GAVQRNVQ
+3192 G
-3200 MDREPQK
+3200 
-3207 TESVDGGLHEG
+3207 ESKSG
-3218 KAISPR
+3218 KISPT
-3224 ERKEQLGKL
+3224 ERKERLTELFGKVGSLGL
-3233 FDKVA
+3233 D
-3238 DMGLRGVLGD
+3238 GVLGNETYNSLMEEVFD
-3248 AEYDLLMR
+3248 ALPENVR
-3256 DIYNVLPKDVRS
+3256 AQVSFEAKEKYNGNF
-3268 KIKDD
+3268 I
-3273 AQEHYGGDFVPA
+3273 PA

-3290 NIKGKSFVWDKI
+3290 NKGSVSVWDKI
-3302 VGVFRETFRKI
+3302 VGVFREAFRKI

-3344 KDVDKRFSL
+3344 KDIDKRFSL

-3363 TIRFRVDGESSY
+3363 TIRFRVDGESQDTSSY

-3385 ISRYESSDQIRKELI
+3385 ISRYENSDQIRKELI

-3458 RRKYQRNLDRL
+3458 RRKYQRNLDKL

-3556 KIDENKSLIEELKQ
+3556 KIDENKSLLEELKQ

-3581 QGDINIDREMKLLE
+3581 QGDINLDREMKLLE

-3623 SLMLNKEK
+3623 SIMLNKEK

-3687 VHSLQVQQ
+3687 VRSLQVQQ

-3747 ARSENWAKKFFSA
+3747 ARRENWAKKFFSA

-3779 DGFFYKYFVEG
+3779 DGFFYKYFVES

-3824 EAVWKNSDKVEKNS
+3824 ETVWKNSDKVEKNS

-3926 LQMYNTSMANIP
+3926 LQMYNTSMANIL

-4022 RNQLNVNQRG
+4022 RNQLNANQRG

-4292 KAIVTI
+4292 KSIVTI

-4356 LVSLSED
+4356 LVSLSEG
-4363 YGMNPFLIYDE
+4363 YGMNPFLVYDE
-4374 IESSMKEIKRAV
+4374 IENNMKEIKSAV

>member
-1 MPNKENNNQKILYDA
+1 MPIYKLNGDTYNIPDDVVSRFESDHPEATVRYKTKEGYYNIPVKHRDGFLKKYPDA
-16 LTKDGYDLGS
+16 EVYNGKNSKKEDITQGKTS
-26 FDQFSEKVKDEANRK
+26 T
-41 ILYET
+41 ET
-46 ISKDNWDVGDYDN
+46 
-59 FSQKLSGSVPES
+59 
-71 NPLEQPLH
+71 NPLDQPLH
-79 VEVPVS
+79 VEVPES

-102 LPKTTESE
+102 LPETTIKRPKTTGSE

-143 GLGLQGSSYQPTEEE
+143 DLGLQESSYQPTEEE
-158 IRSYTLRNKPGMFKN
+158 IRSYTLKNKPGMFKN
-173 RTSSLIDKPL
+173 RTSSLMDKPL

-240 EKISARQKAIR
+240 EKISAHQKAMR

-263 NDNTLVEL
+263 DDNTLVEL

-391 AVNPISATGNAT
+391 AVNPISASGNAT

-425 TIGAAAGMTAT
+425 TIGAASGMTAT
-436 TGVPGV
+436 TGMPGV
-442 IGGAYDRMNGQLQF
+442 IGGAYDRMNGQIQF

-549 TQFHGIAGEYLEEVY
+549 TQFHGVAGEYLEEVY
-564 NNLANVPLGEMAMD
+564 NNLANVPLGEMTME

-682 FDEVAQEQAIEQ
+682 FDEVAQEQAREQ

-704 GTAAYASGDPSAV
+704 GAAAYASGDPSAV
-717 RESVVREEVS
+717 RESVVCEEVS
-727 RERLEEVLPDI
+727 RERLEEALPDI

-767 KEYLYSAD
+767 KEYLYSVD

-826 MNGLDE
+826 VNGLDE

-838 SGGLIMVVPID
+838 NGGLIMVVPIE

-859 YDSANS
+859 YDSAHS
-865 KLIQM
+865 KPIQL

-915 SGQSAVV
+915 SGQSSVV

-943 FPENQLQEMV
+943 FPENQLREMV

-965 AGVEAERQAVKDAAK
+965 AGAEAERQAVKDAAK

-995 RLAVFSATNGEEVSY
+995 RLAVLSSSYGDEVAY
-1010 NIVDANGKIMESDMM
+1010 DIVDANGNVMDSDTM
-1025 PASEFEALN
+1025 PASEFESLDT
-1034 VYEPESSSMEED
+1034 YEPENPSVEED
-1046 SEDFEPQ
+1046 ITKTETKGVASIDVPQTPSSEFP
-1053 GEIGTKSEG
+1053 T
-1062 SAKSEEIQP
+1062 
-1071 VSDGLPRKKDG
+1071 KKDG
-1082 TLDYDAFTPQQAY
+1082 SPDYDAFTPQQAY

-1160 VAPAATVMAEEEI
+1160 VAPAATVMAEEEV
-1173 SRQAEEPAVEYP
+1173 SRQAEEPAVEYS

-1190 DEEIK
+1190 EEEIK

-1204 KKYRPEKTKP
+1204 KKYRPEKAKP

-1233 RTGPETLE
+1233 RTEPETLE

-1255 MSGERA
+1255 MTGERSLK
-1261 TREMTGFGH
+1261 EMTGFGH

-1328 SLIGQSRT
+1328 SLISQSRT

-1377 DKAGLDALDNGEAF
+1377 DKAGLEALDNGEAF

-1402 VEFYNNFADEI
+1402 VEFYNNFANEI

-1441 VHGIREG
+1441 VHVIREG

-1463 EEGHSGESGQVYGQ
+1463 EEGNSGESGQVYGQ

-1541 GGVRSGTDRSGK
+1541 GGIRSGTDRSGK

-1563 GYIRGTEA
+1563 GYIRNTEA

-1583 TPDSGHVFVVDQTN
+1583 APDSGRVFVVDQTN

-1639 SKEEFRKWIA
+1639 SKEEFRKWIG

-1825 ESESEIDATYIHEVV
+1825 ESEGEIDATYIHEVV

-1880 DSRAAADEYIAHLA
+1880 DSGAAADEYIAHLA

-1935 SYQRLLEGGA
+1935 SYQRLVANGRAEFSGVRNFVISDSSDLQNNGR
-1945 SEGAAGEGT
+1945 T
-1954 RFSAKKKRALETAS
+1954 RFSVYKSKDGKETKYKQLFLFDERGEAVNDGNRSDNIQWEGDSTIERLNHLRELQEGEVCNVERKFTESKEFSFTRGEKVESTADVAYVFKSLEDEAVENFFVAITNGDNVS
-1968 VSRGKHQPTVVSSAD
+1968 VFHLGMGAQTETVVDTSAILAAVDRLDADKVFFVHNHPSGMVKCSRQDVLTYQKLKDRLGDKLQDGIIINTRSGKYGLFNSSGLVDNEGRIKEEKNEYPLKVYKFNKQSFNVDVIPTVEASSSGIAEFVSTQRLGKRDKVNALLLNNQF
-1983 GANILNNLDNLAKE
+1983 GCVGNILIDN
-1997 YEEKSSQSKT
+1997 SKNMSY
-2007 FLGDVA
+2007 VA
-2013 NAIGAQKQGS
+2013 
-2023 GSQYATFETVN
+2023 E
-2034 GNVVTIRLADHN
+2034 R
-2046 ATVSNFDNRD
+2046 
-2056 ENEGISIVVS
+2056 
-2066 AKGNNGITNDGD
+2066 ITNDAIAMG
-2078 AHIVEYFY
+2078 ARQVVIYGRYPFVEVTDRKTNFASYLSSMINGF
-2086 DSIDLRRADGK
+2086 SQGNVNLIDIIQID
-2097 PLAEIVKAIKQS
+2097 E
-2109 LYSGEY
+2109 LYSKSANDEG
-2115 KDTTGLAER
+2115 
-2124 QEVNES
+2124 V
-2130 RFRVVNDKNGK
+2130 RFRVKFTPEEQTIIKKAKTDGSYMKAPNGK
-2141 KTLVGLHNISE
+2141 
-2152 EKLRKAIKQGGL
+2152 
-2164 ANPSMAVIDMD
+2164 P
-2175 KQSHVDYGDIT
+2175 
-2186 LIAPSSLI
+2186 
-2194 DKKTG
+2194 
-2199 KNIGT
+2199 
-2204 YTADAWTP
+2204 
-2212 IYPNIEKRMSD
+2212 
-2223 KGAKVYSESLESVPS
+2223 
-2238 ELRNKVRLYFN
+2238 
-2249 AYLEDGNT
+2249 
-2257 SGALNYWFLNDTG
+2257 
-2270 KNPPSLTSQSN
+2270 
-2281 DYTNEELD
+2281 TN
-2289 AIEAISNAGYYS
+2289 
-2301 GLNEEEKQKVLDLF
+2301 LNEKQWAQV
-2315 IEKQGGKDAFD
+2315 
-2326 ARISERI
+2326 R
-2333 ETMKNNL
+2333 T
-2340 QRPDLK
+2340 K
-2346 AFMKNKVEQ
+2346 AFKTWFGDWENNPNEASKV
-2355 KLQEIQEYGYDYE
+2355 
-2368 QVSNFYSNAQRAINN
+2368 V
-2383 RGKIDEFRTFRN
+2383 DENGEPMVVRHRTPN
-2395 AQDIV
+2395 
-2400 NNEGLQGEFNEW
+2400 EFNEFS
-2412 LADKE
+2412 KE
-2417 EQFGVEEYL
+2417 KIGSSTDYGAFGMGFY
-2426 FVGYNN
+2426 FSPSDFGAWNYGYNMIEAFLNLKNPLVLN
-2432 NGDRKYLPN
+2432 NSNAFDIKEPFYGEDYRWAKSESERFTEWVKENGYDGVHYDYDGEHDEMVAFEPN
-2441 TLENASK
+2441 QIKS
-2448 LMKKEGRAGATGLH
+2448 ATD
-2462 GFNHFVATLAP
+2462 
-2473 NVGTLAQIN
+2473 NVGTFDSSN
-2482 KKKGNL
+2482 
-2488 STQEEYDAFREKWG
+2488 
-2502 DVYHEL
+2502 
-2508 AKQLQPDATGYADY
+2508 
-2522 GYYRLEEMPNVKNPK
+2522 
-2537 EYVKKEYGIELS
+2537 
-2549 DEFMKKYNEFVSAIK
+2549 
-2564 NDFPARYFETK
+2564 ND
-2575 FERPVYL
+2575 
-2582 NEFAAA
+2582 
-2588 VIPQGTSKEVV
+2588 
-2599 YALTEAGLPIEKYE
+2599 
-2613 SGNNEARMAAVD
+2613 
-2625 KVSSEIGGIRFR
+2625 IRFR

-2645 NLDKTEEATTR
+2645 NLDKAEEATTR
-2656 LDNLAVAREMEASEK
+2656 LDNLNVAREMEAAEK

-2685 ADGLWRYEV
+2685 ADGLWRYETM
-2694 DDNIDFELRRPKKT
+2694 DSETAIKDGDESEIRRQIETIEEEEKAYK
-2708 ELKKAYEEANEK
+2708 KKAREEGIGPDEREEAYINF
-2720 YYKLEMRVPARTPKN
+2720 YRRRGFLEAQLAYVMAKN
-2735 ATEDEKQRIKDM
+2735 ADVLTHISTSLHHVLDKTDS
-2747 RKELAKLRKGMNK
+2747 
-2760 AFDAYYD
+2760 D
-2767 YSAESATL
+2767 S
-2775 GEFLGKD
+2775 
-2782 NQLFK
+2782 LFK
-2787 EYPELADYGVSFLRD
+2787 AYPELEFVKVGFATELVGKSLGATVIN
-2802 SKKLAEGLK
+2802 
-2811 GSFTPEYKVIW
+2811 GSRIEAINLDVKRSTPEELNGY
-2822 VDDSRPKGDI
+2822 
-2832 KSTLVHEIQH
+2832 LAHEIQH
-2842 AIQGIEGFAQG
+2842 AIQEIEGFAPG
-2853 GTPAAFASAK
+2853 GDPSMESPRKAEQKAKNISFMKDKLDKSVSERNSLLKQRNEINDKMSAWWNAHEDATREDMLADK
-2863 YQAEEWK
+2863 DMQQFNREYDELSKQIDEADK
-2870 ANFNEFINRYG
+2870 TVKFNERWLDATLQANTALGYEG
-2881 FEDWSKNLPVEDWMK
+2881 
-2896 YGKEYKGQFGGLH
+2896 YKKL
-2909 RAFIDN
+2909 A
-2915 AVEDEGVKKTLTKE
+2915 
-2929 LDYVKAAYDKFYQIA
+2929 
-2944 GGMDPAYKFKDA
+2944 
-2956 NEWYRSLSGEVE
+2956 GEVE
-2968 SRNVQQRMGMTD
+2968 ARNVTSRLGMTLE
-2980 DQRRNTLAYETEDV
+2980 QRRNSLASETEDV

-3003 DGIESGMRFRIS
+3003 DGIESGMRFRLS

-3025 DKFTAKYNSK
+3025 DRFTSKYNSK
-3035 PVVIVD
+3035 PVRIVEA
-3041 SEMTDEELEEA
+3041 EMEDNELMEALDYAFELEDVKSFMK
-3052 IPESSA
+3052 ESKTA
-3058 ERTREEISSGY
+3058 AGY
-3069 PGGYS
+3069 FH
-3074 PNTDKIYIF
+3074 NLDKIIIF
-3083 VDNQEMDD
+3083 ADRTKVERM
-3091 IEDTMFHENLHPLY
+3091 EEYLFHENIHAAIHHNNFSNLVAHFYEYAKDEAVFEKWSKLAHNKEYKQY
-3105 NGSLMV
+3105 NAS
-3111 EEFYNNAKEDKK
+3111 EEFLAYVLSNAMVARNLDDVAEYLEDKQK
-3123 TLIEALSEAYKDS
+3123 
-3136 EIPNEMFAHMIAKD
+3136 
-3150 MFKGD
+3150 
-3155 FKFAEKYLSEESRN
+3155 ESLN
-3169 GLFNTLK
+3169 KLFNVI
-3176 EFGYDR
+3176 GYDYDIR
-3182 LEEESLRRRQ
+3182 RRSDEQSGNGRTGKGTPGESSLEGNELRRSGEGGGTGERT
-3192 GAVQRNVQ
+3192 G
-3200 MDREPQK
+3200 
-3207 TESVDGGLHEG
+3207 ESKSG
-3218 KAISPR
+3218 KISPT
-3224 ERKEQLGKL
+3224 ERKERLTELFGKVGSLGL
-3233 FDKVA
+3233 D
-3238 DMGLRGVLGD
+3238 GVLGN
-3248 AEYDLLMR
+3248 ETYNSLMEEVFDTLPENVR
-3256 DIYNVLPKDVRS
+3256 TQVSFEAKEKYNGNF
-3268 KIKDD
+3268 I
-3273 AQEHYGGDFVPA
+3273 PA

-3290 NIKGKSFVWDKI
+3290 NKGSVSVWDKI
-3302 VGVFRETFRKI
+3302 VGVFREAFRKI

-3344 KDVDKRFSL
+3344 KDIDKRFSL

-3363 TIRFRVDGESSY
+3363 TIRFRVDGESQDTSSY

-3385 ISRYESSDQIRKELI
+3385 ISRYENSDQIRKELI

-3458 RRKYQRNLDRL
+3458 RRKYQRNLDKL

-3556 KIDENKSLIEELKQ
+3556 KIDENKSLLEELKQ

-3581 QGDINIDREMKLLE
+3581 QGDINLDREMKILE

-3623 SLMLNKEK
+3623 SIMLNKEK

-3687 VHSLQVQQ
+3687 VRSLQVQQ

-3747 ARSENWAKKFFSA
+3747 ARRENWAKKFFSA

-3824 EAVWKNSDKVEKNS
+3824 ETVWINSDKVEKNS

-4022 RNQLNVNQRG
+4022 RNQLNANQRG

-4356 LVSLSED
+4356 LVSLSEG
-4363 YGMNPFLIYDE
+4363 YGMNPFLVYDE
-4374 IESSMKEIKRAV
+4374 IENNMKEIKSAV